1 MLDSGCKI
9 RRANVYY
16 NFKVRDIS
24 MFDIKSFFK
33 REVEKKLINV
43 DDYIFMPERV
53 EMELEGGILNCVLNS
68 DGRVDIFY
76 SKQGV
81 TEVGSASRKHPFTAF
96 ETELYHGVYDDVI
109 NDLIKE
115 VDKIIDSSSKY
126 FSRSKILPFTAAL
139 SQNPVDKNKF

>member
-1 MLDSGCKI
+1 
-9 RRANVYY
+9 
-16 NFKVRDIS
+16 

-33 REVEKKLINV
+33 REVEKKLIDV

-53 EMELEGGILNCVLNS
+53 EMMLEGGQLNCVLNS

-81 TEVGSASRKHPFTAF
+81 TEVSSAARKHPFTAF
-96 ETELYHGVYDDVI
+96 ETELHHGVYDDVI
-109 NDLIKE
+109 HDLIKE

-126 FSRSKILPFTAAL
+126 FRRI
-139 SQNPVDKNKF
+139 

>member
-1 MLDSGCKI
+1 MLCDNYKVRHAHVSDNYKI
-9 RRANVYY
+9 REVL
-16 NFKVRDIS
+16 

-53 EMELEGGILNCVLNS
+53 EMELEGGQLNCVLNS

-76 SKQGV
+76 SKEGV

-96 ETELYHGVYDDVI
+96 EKELYHGIYDDVI
-109 NDLIKE
+109 TELVKE
-115 VDKIIDSSSKY
+115 VDKIIDGSSKY
-126 FSRSKILPFTAAL
+126 FRRSQTLPFTAAL
-139 SQNPVDKNKF
+139 SQNPADSNKF

>member
-1 MLDSGCKI
+1 MLGDSHKI
-9 RRANVYY
+9 SRANVYC
-16 NFKVRDIS
+16 NFKARDIS

-53 EMELEGGILNCVLNS
+53 EMELEGGVLNCVLNS

-109 NDLIKE
+109 NELIKE

>member
-1 MLDSGCKI
+1 
-9 RRANVYY
+9 
-16 NFKVRDIS
+16 

-53 EMELEGGILNCVLNS
+53 EMEIEGGLLNCVLNS

-76 SKQGV
+76 SKDGV
-81 TEVGSASRKHPFTAF
+81 TEAGSASRKHPFTAF
-96 ETELYHGVYDDVI
+96 EKELYHGIYDDVI

-115 VDKIIDSSSKY
+115 VDKIIDSTSKY
-126 FSRSKILPFTAAL
+126 FRRSQSLPFTASIT
-139 SQNPVDKNKF
+139 SQASDTNKF

>member
-1 MLDSGCKI
+1 MK
-9 RRANVYY
+9 
-16 NFKVRDIS
+16 DIF
-24 MFDIKSFFK
+24 MFDIKSFFQ

-53 EMELEGGILNCVLNS
+53 ELELEDGVLNCVLNS

-81 TEVGSASRKHPFTAF
+81 TEVSSASRKHPFTAF

-109 NDLIKE
+109 NDLVKE
-115 VDKIIDSSSKY
+115 VDKIIDGSSKY
-126 FSRSKILPFTAAL
+126 FRHSKILPFTAAL
-139 SQNPVDKNKF
+139 SQNPVDPKKF

>member
-1 MLDSGCKI
+1 
-9 RRANVYY
+9 
-16 NFKVRDIS
+16 

-33 REVEKKLINV
+33 REVEKKLTNV

-53 EMELEGGILNCVLNS
+53 EMEIEGGLLNCVLNS

-76 SKQGV
+76 SKDGV

-96 ETELYHGVYDDVI
+96 EKELYHGIYDDVI

-126 FSRSKILPFTAAL
+126 FRRSQSLPFTASIT
-139 SQNPVDKNKF
+139 SQPSDTNKF

>member
-1 MLDSGCKI
+1 
-9 RRANVYY
+9 
-16 NFKVRDIS
+16 

-53 EMELEGGILNCVLNS
+53 EMEIEGGLLNCVLNS

-76 SKQGV
+76 SKDGV

-96 ETELYHGVYDDVI
+96 EKELYHGIYDDVI

-115 VDKIIDSSSKY
+115 VDKIIDSTSKY
-126 FSRSKILPFTAAL
+126 FRRSQSLPFTASIT
-139 SQNPVDKNKF
+139 SQASDTTKF

>member
-1 MLDSGCKI
+1 
-9 RRANVYY
+9 
-16 NFKVRDIS
+16 

-53 EMELEGGILNCVLNS
+53 EMEIEGGLLNCVLNS

-76 SKQGV
+76 SKDGV

-96 ETELYHGVYDDVI
+96 EKELYHGIYDDVI

-115 VDKIIDSSSKY
+115 VDKIIDSTSKY
-126 FSRSKILPFTAAL
+126 FRRSQSLPFTASIT
-139 SQNPVDKNKF
+139 SQPADTNKF